1 MILSNCY
8 IFTHIIMK
16 KLLFISII
24 AILAACSN
32 KEEKNNTGDY
42 TVKGDTISI
51 DESSA
56 LNAKLRIDTVKTVQ
70 YQSKITT
77 TGVVKAIPNNYAEI
91 ASPFSGRI
99 TKSFVRLGQKVNV
112 GSPIFEIS
120 SPSFNETCKIFFQTK
135 QEMLLAEKNLKR
147 QQDLFKNGVGV
158 KKELEEAEVNFEV
171 TKRDYENAIAS
182 IEVYNVDPNDI
193 KLGQP
198 LIVRSPIQGEIV
210 QNNIVIGQYLKDDAE
225 PVAVVAELSKV
236 WVVGQLKEKDINS
249 IHESDNIEIKLPC
262 LADKLVTGKVYHV
275 SEMLDEESR
284 SVQVFIECNNTDRV
298 MKPGMYVTVQ
308 FYNPTDSVILIP
320 SKSVLQSENTC
331 FVFKHIDGN
340 KFVKRPIDIAGTDKN
355 MIILKSG
362 LLPNDEIIS
371 EGSFYLMEAI

>member
-32 KEEKNNTGDY
+32 KEEKNNNGDY

-51 DESSA
+51 DKSSA
-56 LNAKLRIDTVKTVQ
+56 LNAKLRIDTVKTVL

-147 QQDLFKNGVGV
+147 QQDLLKNGVGV

-182 IEVYNVDPNDI
+182 IEVYNVDPIDI

-262 LADKLVTGKVYHV
+262 LADKLIAGKVYHV

-308 FYNPTDSVILIP
+308 FYNPTDSVILVP
-320 SKSVLQSENTC
+320 SKSVLQSESTC
-331 FVFKHIDGN
+331 FVFQHISGH
-340 KFVKRPIDIAGTDKN
+340 KFVKRPIDIAGTDKD